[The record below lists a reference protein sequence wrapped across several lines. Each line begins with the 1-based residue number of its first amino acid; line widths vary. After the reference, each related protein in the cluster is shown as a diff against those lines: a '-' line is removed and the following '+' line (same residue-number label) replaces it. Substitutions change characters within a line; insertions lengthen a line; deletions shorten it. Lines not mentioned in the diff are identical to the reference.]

1 MAKPETGAPH
11 KSAAERRRQLYSD
24 VWQLY
29 TLTARRDS
37 PVGGSGGN
45 AALYKRRVRRRQGL
59 SRSRNGALAKRRY
72 HWMIASDSVNDKGGN
87 DGNDKLDNGGGR
99 LLYPDTC

>member
-1 MAKPETGAPH
+1 MLH
-11 KSAAERRRQLYSD
+11 
-24 VWQLY
+24 Y
-29 TLTARRDS
+29 TS
-37 PVGGSGGN
+37 EGCEGGKVS
-45 AALYKRRVRRRQGL
+45 LWSL

>member
-45 AALYKRRVRRRQGL
+45 GAALYKRRVLKAARSL
-59 SRSRNGALAKRRY
+59 SLTKRGVGKEKV
-72 HWMIASDSVNDKGGN
+72 SLDDSV
-87 DGNDKLDNGGGR
+87 R
-99 LLYPDTC
+99 

>member
-59 SRSRNGALAKRRY
+59 SLVSLSLTKRGVGKEKV
-72 HWMIASDSVNDKGGN
+72 SLDDSV
-87 DGNDKLDNGGGR
+87 R
-99 LLYPDTC
+99 